1 MIRKPVESDAAW
13 IYTLIESEMPSFPA
27 TVEDVAEWI
36 ELDQVVVDDS
46 KKAFIKWTEYPHCVH
61 IDLSITNADSRK
73 RGLSTILY
81 SYVAFTSGL
90 PMSFSVPAGSADI
103 VSRNANL
110 VNEVADREGKV
121 WHMYEKKT

>member
-1 MIRKPVESDAAW
+1 MIRKPVASDAAW

-46 KKAFIKWTEYPHCVH
+46 KKAFIKWTPYPRCVH
-61 IDLSITNADSRK
+61 IDLSITNADSRG

-81 SYVAFTSGL
+81 SYVAFISRL
-90 PMSFSVPAGSADI
+90 PVSFSVPAGSAEI
-103 VSRNANL
+103 VSRNANF
-110 VNEVADREGKV
+110 VDEVADREGKL
-121 WHMYEKKT
+121 WRMYEKQT